1 MYHIIDYKNI
11 LRPLTNMPTALKI
24 PASSRLLR
32 MDFKLTYLSYLL
44 IFNMILFQYKSK
56 LCRS

>member
-24 PASSRLLR
+24 PA
-32 MDFKLTYLSYLL
+32 LTYLS
-44 IFNMILFQYKSK
+44 
-56 LCRS
+56 

>member
-32 MDFKLTYLSYLL
+32 MDFKLTYLSII
-44 IFNMILFQYKSK
+44 IFNMI
-56 LCRS
+56 